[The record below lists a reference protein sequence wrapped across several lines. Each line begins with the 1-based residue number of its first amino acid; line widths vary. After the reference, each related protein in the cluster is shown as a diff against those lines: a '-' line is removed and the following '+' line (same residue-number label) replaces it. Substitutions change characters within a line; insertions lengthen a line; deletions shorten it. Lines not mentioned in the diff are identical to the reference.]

1 VADRAH
7 SLSRRRELTDAP
19 LVTSDS
25 LADWSLRFAEILSS
39 LDDAKRL
46 PPTFL
51 ESLGALVPSAYC
63 YVTIHPLKLL
73 SEHPSFGARPDYPMQ
88 PLMERFLES
97 GDPIEPG
104 CFALRY
110 GMPKIFWRSELYRQA
125 YVECGYVD
133 EINHFTS
140 IPSGGTLIVGI
151 LRSTEQGTFS
161 DDEIAL
167 HESIHPLVAF
177 VSRKLAEIAEPANEL
192 DEHSLDS
199 SVAGALEQFGEAAL
213 TPREHDVIKLALL
226 GNDTQSTADRLGI
239 SRETVKIHR
248 KHAYAKLRVGSQGEL
263 FAQFLASTQSVSDA
277 PT

>member
-1 VADRAH
+1 MADRAH
-7 SLSRRRELTDAP
+7 SLSHRRESTDAS
-19 LVTSDS
+19 LVTSDR
-25 LADWSLRFAEILSS
+25 LADWSLRFAEILSL
-39 LDDAKRL
+39 LDDSERL

-63 YVTIHPLKLL
+63 YAATHPLKLL
-73 SEHPSFGARPDYPMQ
+73 SEHPSISARPDYPMQ
-88 PLMERFLES
+88 PLMERFLEP

-110 GMPKIFWRSELYRQA
+110 GMPKDFWRSELYRQA

-140 IPSGGTLIVGI
+140 IPGGGTLIVGI

-192 DEHSLDS
+192 DEHPLDS
-199 SVAGALEQFGEAAL
+199 SIVGALEQFGEAAL

-226 GNDTQSTADRLGI
+226 GNDTRSTANRLGI
-239 SRETVKIHR
+239 SRETVKLHR

-263 FAQFLASTQSVSDA
+263 FAQFLASTQSDFDA